1 MKRARAKATTTPGSA
16 ATFAG
21 LGLMSAALAWWFS
34 YYSQMGG
41 AAFRLDDKLECLS
54 GDGIDCD
61 HLQQFIGSSFLPAYS
76 PLLLWLGAVV
86 TILGLFLSRWNKA

>member
-1 MKRARAKATTTPGSA
+1 MKNARAKTSTPGSA

-21 LGLMSAALAWWFS
+21 LALMSAALAWWFS
-34 YYSQMGG
+34 YYTQLGG
-41 AAFRLDDKLECLS
+41 LSWNLDAKLGCLS

-61 HLQQFIGSSFLPAYS
+61 HLQQFIGPSLLPAYS